1 VTSPLLS
8 FQSLLGKGRTAMID
22 QLATDPGAWHIIWV
36 TVVIVVVFAFVSWA
50 MKGLQGRS

>member
-1 VTSPLLS
+1 
-8 FQSLLGKGRTAMID
+8 MID